1 MAQGIERSANAK
13 PQTVCIDLPGESVQC
28 WRSTDKVQVILKK
41 HRDVIFE
48 LSLAQEKKYT
58 VESTGSDFY
67 NANKKKLLLVAVKNE
82 SYSPTGNGC
91 IYGYHVIS
99 KANFY

>member
-67 NANKKKLLLVAVKNE
+67 NANKKKIVAGGGKE
-82 SYSPTGNGC
+82 RILFADGERL
-91 IYGYHVIS
+91 HLWIS
-99 KANFY
+99 RDFKGEFY